1 MSAPAHAAVV
11 PLADRVPVTLITGFL
26 GAGKTTLVNHILSAK
41 GTKRVGVI
49 ENEFGEI
56 NIDNS
61 LVAANLIEK
70 EDIVSLENGCACCSL
85 RKDVVRA
92 LKHLDDRSKKEG
104 YRFDAILLETTGLAD
119 PAPIV
124 FTFLSLP
131 WITTHFRLDSI
142 LCVVDAQ
149 YIVKNIT
156 VDHKGSCTVN
166 ESAQQIAFGDLVL
179 INKID
184 IVDKDELALVKKT
197 VRTINRN
204 ASIIDCQLNKE
215 DGSGCPAVS
224 EILNVE
230 SFSLQRIQEFDP
242 SFMESDSESERDEDR
257 GSSHCVQHKLED
269 ASSSDD
275 DDDEE
280 LRETRHPRRKRK
292 IHHDTMGICSI
303 GVTARGPLHQWRFNM
318 FMKDFFSERAED
330 IFRSKG
336 ILCIKGR
343 ENTKFVF
350 QGVHDT
356 ITYGPLPDP
365 WGDDEERINKIV
377 FIGKNLNRRDVTEA
391 LRDCVWTP
399 LPEGWVEYM
408 DKRTKRPVY
417 VNEELGKRQ
426 FEIPSFA
433 VAHIEVTSSIPT
445 VQPEQMRPRPA

>member
-1 MSAPAHAAVV
+1 MLMHQ
-11 PLADRVPVTLITGFL
+11 
-26 GAGKTTLVNHILSAK
+26 
-41 GTKRVGVI
+41 
-49 ENEFGEI
+49 
-56 NIDNS
+56 
-61 LVAANLIEK
+61 
-70 EDIVSLENGCACCSL
+70 GC
-85 RKDVVRA
+85 VR
-92 LKHLDDRSKKEG
+92 
-104 YRFDAILLETTGLAD
+104 
-119 PAPIV
+119 
-124 FTFLSLP
+124 
-131 WITTHFRLDSI
+131 
-142 LCVVDAQ
+142 CVVDAK

-197 VRTINRN
+197 IRTINRN

-257 GSSHCVQHKLED
+257 GSHYIQHKLEE

-275 DDDEE
+275 DDEEE
-280 LRETRHPRRKRK
+280 LKETRHPRRKRK

-336 ILCIKGR
+336 ILCIKVRHHNCPSGSCIS
-343 ENTKFVF
+343 VF
-350 QGVHDT
+350 NV
-356 ITYGPLPDP
+356 
-365 WGDDEERINKIV
+365 
-377 FIGKNLNRRDVTEA
+377 
-391 LRDCVWTP
+391 
-399 LPEGWVEYM
+399 
-408 DKRTKRPVY
+408 
-417 VNEELGKRQ
+417 
-426 FEIPSFA
+426 
-433 VAHIEVTSSIPT
+433 
-445 VQPEQMRPRPA
+445 